1 MKSEPEEWR
10 PGVSTR
16 SRILAARPAGVLYK
30 RQTIFQMK
38 QSYFLNTSLPRR
50 SLFLS
55 FLFPVVLICCPA
67 LSAQTQD
74 PDVVVTTDVSLVQL
88 NVGVVDPQ
96 GRAITSL
103 ARNDFTVYEDGI
115 KQPITHFEPTNAPFS
130 LVMLMD
136 MSGSTVNFRQQLKQ
150 AAWRFLDALAP
161 EDRVAVIQFNAKIKS
176 LTGFST
182 DRKKSG
188 YAIQIAEGA
197 GTTNLYQ
204 ALSYALKE
212 LDKEG
217 KRRKA
222 IVVLTD
228 GLDTELRNSDRAT
241 ASKART
247 DEEAVSSIDAK
258 ASGALTAVLT
268 AADRQGVTIY
278 PLALPSGDPKRLP
291 LPDPIITGIYSAA
304 RTRLQS
310 LAERTGGRLNEIQR
324 LDQMARLYAEVAAD
338 LRSLYTVAYQPHN
351 TRARDGKW
359 HDIRVEVTQPE
370 LIARTRPGYFAR

>member
-1 MKSEPEEWR
+1 MK
-10 PGVSTR
+10 
-16 SRILAARPAGVLYK
+16 
-30 RQTIFQMK
+30 
-38 QSYFLNTSLPRR
+38 SYFLKTPFSRR
-50 SLFLS
+50 SAFQWFFLPP
-55 FLFPVVLICCPA
+55 LLIFCFA
-67 LSAQTQD
+67 FSAQAQD
-74 PDVVVTTDVSLVQL
+74 PVDVVTTDVSLVQL
-88 NVGVVDPQ
+88 NVGVVDSQ

-115 KQPITHFEPTNAPFS
+115 KQPILNFEPTNAPFS
-130 LVMLMD
+130 LVMLVD
-136 MSGSTVNFRQQLKQ
+136 MSGSTINFRPQLKQ

-176 LTGFST
+176 LAGFTT
-182 DRKKSG
+182 DRKKAG
-188 YAIQIAEGA
+188 YAIDIAEGA
-197 GTTNLYQ
+197 GNTNLYE
-204 ALSYALKE
+204 ALSYALKQ
-212 LDKEG
+212 LDREG

-228 GLDTELRNSDRAT
+228 GLDTALRNSDRST
-241 ASKART
+241 ASRAQT
-247 DEEAVSSIDAK
+247 DQEAIKSIDAK
-258 ASGALTAVLT
+258 ASSALNAVLT

-310 LAERTGGRLNEIQR
+310 LADRSGGRLNEIQR

-338 LRSLYTVAYQPHN
+338 LRSLYTVGYQAASGRP
-351 TRARDGKW
+351 RDGKW
-359 HDIRVEVTQPE
+359 HDIRVEVNHPA

>member
-1 MKSEPEEWR
+1 
-10 PGVSTR
+10 
-16 SRILAARPAGVLYK
+16 
-30 RQTIFQMK
+30 MK

-50 SLFLS
+50 SLFSS
-55 FLFPVVLICCPA
+55 FLFPVVLICCAA
-67 LSAQTQD
+67 LSTQAQV
-74 PDVVVTTDVSLVQL
+74 PDEVVTTNVSLVQL

-197 GTTNLYQ
+197 GTTNLYE

-228 GLDTELRNSDRAT
+228 GLDTDLRNSDRSIVA
-241 ASKART
+241 KAQT
-247 DEEAVSSIDAK
+247 DEQAVSMIDAK
-258 ASGALTAVLT
+258 ASGALNAVLT
-268 AADRQGVTIY
+268 AADRQGVTIF
-278 PLALPSGDPKRLP
+278 PLALPSSDPKRLP
-291 LPDPIITGIYSAA
+291 LPDPTITGIYSAA
-304 RTRLQS
+304 RKRLQS
-310 LAERTGGRLNEIQR
+310 LADRTGGRLNEIER
-324 LDQMARLYAEVAAD
+324 LDQMARLYAEVAAN
-338 LRSLYTVAYQPHN
+338 LRSLYTVAYQPPSG
-351 TRARDGKW
+351 RARDGKW

-370 LIARTRPGYFAR
+370 LIARTKPGYFAR